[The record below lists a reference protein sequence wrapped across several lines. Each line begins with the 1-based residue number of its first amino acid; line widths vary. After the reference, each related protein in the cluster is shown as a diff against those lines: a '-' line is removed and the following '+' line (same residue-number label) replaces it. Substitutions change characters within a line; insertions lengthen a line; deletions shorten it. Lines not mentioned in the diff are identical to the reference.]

1 MRLTNLR
8 PPICLNYKTFALILF
23 IPCLALTTI
32 LATKAEGEP
41 SKLTVQS
48 GPQKGGNAALA
59 AAQINQV
66 IVSRQTP
73 NLVPDPSFEEASQL
87 PNTLWPSKGN
97 CTFALDTTT
106 AYQGDQSARIVG
118 DSTTCDLRTKLGTM
132 PVEIDH
138 VYDFSCW
145 VKSDL
150 LAGDAYLLLRFVGNG
165 QNTVAEAETQHIIQT
180 NNAWVELTGSLRA
193 PDKATGAQLQ
203 LKLSHASAG
212 SVWFDHCFVGL
223 AINLEIEKM
232 DQPTQVEPG
241 ELLTYTVT
249 YRNVGRETAT
259 NVQVFETY
267 DGEIIFQTADPGP
280 DFSNNIWQIGSLP
293 PDTTGR
299 LTIIAQVKSE
309 VDSNVIVN
317 LVEMTSDETTVTFQ
331 DITTTSITDTPDIP
345 TCRVQ
350 ITPSARS
357 QGGLP
362 GAEILYPYLITNKGE
377 ETGIVTLEANSSH
390 NWQTSLAP
398 IASFSLPPGASQ
410 PITASLK
417 IPVTVTTALS
427 GTVDLTT
434 ITATQSCDDKIV
446 TGLATATA
454 TITQKIGLI
463 LSPNRTQYPEN
474 PITFS
479 HWLTN
484 TGNWTDTIELIV
496 TPQPATLTTILE
508 PAASLSLGVGAS
520 APITMTVFG
529 VATDVL
535 HGPLTKAV
543 ITVTAQ
549 SQSGPTGVGE
559 VIDRAET
566 TCRVN
571 IAPPSQ
577 AIAGKPGDEVVHTYT
592 INNSGIQT
600 GTVTVETNHSQN
612 WAGHTP
618 PTAAFSL
625 PSGASQPLT
634 TSLTIPGDV
643 TEAISGTINLT
654 TITPTLQCDQEIIH
668 DQATALTIVERTSGV
683 NIEPNQTIP
692 PRNPATFSHWLT
704 NTGNW
709 TDTVHLI
716 VTPNPPTLAITVE
729 PSAILAVGPGII
741 TPITVTA
748 SGISTAL
755 SAESPTRAIISVTA
769 WLESDPS
776 RADEVVDIV
785 KIPVIYLPTVYKNY
799 FNCIPDPT
807 NEPNEDGSNNI
818 ADALTV
824 CPEQVVAGRVS
835 KQDDRDDMYKIFAR
849 TGQQLAISLSGTPS
863 ADADLFLYPPDTLDL
878 TPNPPFVASSRGNTS
893 DEFIQYTVE
902 STDFWYIRIFAFS
915 GTIDYNLTVTV
926 SGP

>member
-8 PPICLNYKTFALILF
+8 LLIRLKYKTFALILF
-23 IPCLALTTI
+23 IPCVVLTTI
-32 LATKAEGEP
+32 LATQAEGET
-41 SKLTVQS
+41 SKLTVQN
-48 GPQKGGNAALA
+48 GPQNAGNAALA

-87 PNTLWPSKGN
+87 PNTLWPSTGN

-106 AYQGDQSARIVG
+106 AYEGDQSARIVG
-118 DSTTCDLRTKLGTM
+118 DSTTCDLRTKLGTI

-180 NNAWVELTGSLRA
+180 NNAWVELTGSIRA

-203 LKLSHASAG
+203 LKISHASAG

-223 AINLEIEKM
+223 AVNLEIEKI

-241 ELLTYTVT
+241 ESLTYIIT

-259 NVQVFETY
+259 NVQIFETY
-267 DGEIIFQTADPGP
+267 DREVIFQTADPAP
-280 DFSNNIWQIGSLP
+280 DFSNNIWRIGSLP
-293 PDTTGR
+293 PNTTGH

-309 VDSNVIVN
+309 VNSNVVVN

-331 DITTTSITDTPDIP
+331 DITTTSITDTSGIS

-350 ITPSARS
+350 ITPSTLA

-362 GAEILYPYLITNKGE
+362 GAEILYPYLITNKGKG
-377 ETGIVTLEANSSH
+377 TGIVTLEASSSH
-390 NWQTSLAP
+390 NWQTNLSP
-398 IASFSLPPGASQ
+398 TVPFSLPPGASQ
-410 PITASLK
+410 PITASLR
-417 IPVTVTTALS
+417 IPLTVTTALS

-434 ITATQSCDDKIV
+434 ITATQTCDDKIT
-446 TGLATATA
+446 TGLATATT
-454 TITQKIGLI
+454 TITQKISLI

-474 PITFS
+474 PIPFS

-484 TGNWTDTIELIV
+484 TGNWTDTIELSAV
-496 TPQPATLTTILE
+496 TEPATLTTIFE

-549 SQSGPTGVGE
+549 SQSGPAGVGE
-559 VIDRAET
+559 AIDRAET

-577 AIAGKPGDEVVHTYT
+577 AITGKVGDEVVHTYT
-592 INNSGIQT
+592 ISNTGLQT
-600 GTVTVETNHSQN
+600 GTVTVETNNSQN
-612 WAGHTP
+612 WDGHTIP
-618 PTAAFSL
+618 SAAFSL
-625 PSGASQPLT
+625 PPGASQPLT
-634 TSLTIPGDV
+634 TSLAIPVDV
-643 TEAISGTINLT
+643 TEAISGTINLA

-668 DQATALTIVERTSGV
+668 DQATALTMVERTMGV
-683 NIEPNQTIP
+683 DIEPNRTIP
-692 PRNPATFSHWLT
+692 PRNPVIFSHLLT

-709 TDTVHLI
+709 TDTIYLI

-748 SGISTAL
+748 SGIPTELSGGSPIRAL
-755 SAESPTRAIISVTA
+755 ISVTA
-769 WLESDPS
+769 QLASDPVQ
-776 RADEVVDIV
+776 ADEVVDIV
-785 KIPVIYLPTVYKNY
+785 KIPVIYLPIVYKNY
-799 FNCIPDPT
+799 FNCVPDPT
-807 NEPNEDGSNNI
+807 DEPDNDGSNNI
-818 ADALTV
+818 ADALEV
-824 CPEQVVAGRVS
+824 CPGQAVAGRVS
-835 KQDDRDDMYKIFAR
+835 KQDDRDDVYKILAQA
-849 TGQQLAISLSGTPS
+849 GQQLTISLSGPS
-863 ADADLFLYPPDTLDL
+863 SSDADLFLYPPGTIDL
-878 TPNPPFVASSRGNTS
+878 ATNPPFVASSRGNTS

-902 STDFWYIRIFAFS
+902 STDFWYIRVFAFS
-915 GTIDYNLTVTV
+915 GVIEYNLTVTV

>member
-1 MRLTNLR
+1 MRLTNLH

-41 SKLTVQS
+41 SKLTVQN
-48 GPQKGGNAALA
+48 GPQNAGNAPLA

-87 PNTLWPSKGN
+87 PNTLWPSTGN

-106 AYQGDQSARIVG
+106 AYEGDQSARIVG

-145 VKSDL
+145 AKSNL
-150 LAGDAYLLLRFVGNG
+150 LAGEAYLLLRFVGKG
-165 QNTVAEAETQHIIQT
+165 QNTVAEAETQHVIQT
-180 NNAWVELTGSLRA
+180 NNAWVELTGSIRA

-203 LKLSHASAG
+203 LKIPHASAG

-223 AINLEIEKM
+223 AINLQIEKK
-232 DQPTQVEPG
+232 DHPTQVEPG
-241 ELLTYTVT
+241 GLLTYTIT

-259 NVQVFETY
+259 NVQIFETY
-267 DGEIIFQTADPGP
+267 DREIIFQTANPGP
-280 DFSNNIWQIGSLP
+280 DFSNNIWQIGSLA

-331 DITTTSITDTPDIP
+331 DITTTSITDTPDIS

-350 ITPSARS
+350 ITPLTRS

-377 ETGIVTLEANSSH
+377 ETGIVSLEVSSSH
-390 NWQTSLAP
+390 NWQTSLIPDAP
-398 IASFSLPPGASQ
+398 FSLPPGASQ
-410 PITASLK
+410 PITTSLR
-417 IPVTVTTALS
+417 IPVAVTTAMS
-427 GTVDLTT
+427 GTVDVTT
-434 ITATQSCDDKIV
+434 ITATQTCDDRIV
-446 TGLATATA
+446 TSIATAMT

-463 LSPNRTQYPEN
+463 LKPNRTQYPEN
-474 PITFS
+474 PIAFS

-484 TGNWTDTIELIV
+484 TGNWTDTIELTAI
-496 TPQPATLTTILE
+496 PEPATLTTTLE
-508 PAASLSLGVGAS
+508 PATILSLGPGAS
-520 APITMTVFG
+520 APITVTVFG

-543 ITVTAQ
+543 VTVTAQ
-549 SQSGPTGVGE
+549 SQSGPAGVGE
-559 VIDRAET
+559 VIDKAET

-577 AIAGKPGDEVVHTYT
+577 TITGKPGDEVIHTYT
-592 INNSGIQT
+592 VSNTGLQT
-600 GTVTVETNHSQN
+600 GTVTVETNHSLS
-612 WAGHTP
+612 WDGHP
-618 PTAAFSL
+618 IPSAAFPLL
-625 PSGASQPLT
+625 PGTSQPLT
-634 TSLTIPGDV
+634 MSLTIPGNV

-654 TITPTLQCDQEIIH
+654 TITPTLQCNQEIIR
-668 DQATALTIVERTSGV
+668 DQATALTIVERTTGV

-692 PRNPATFSHWLT
+692 PKNPVTFSHLLT

-709 TDTVHLI
+709 TDTIHLI

-729 PSAILAVGPGII
+729 PSAILAVGPGSI

-748 SGISTAL
+748 SGISTEP
-755 SAESPTRAIISVTA
+755 SAGSPIRAIISVTA
-769 WLESDPS
+769 WLESDPG

-785 KIPVIYLPTVYKNY
+785 KIPVIYLPVVHKNY
-799 FNCIPDPT
+799 FNCVPDPT
-807 NEPNEDGSNNI
+807 SEPNNDGSDNI
-818 ADALTV
+818 ADALEV
-824 CPEQVVAGRVS
+824 CPGQAVTGRIS
-835 KQDDRDDMYKIFAR
+835 KQNDRDDMYKIFAQA
-849 TGQQLAISLSGTPS
+849 GQRLTISLSGTPS
-863 ADADLFLYPPDTLDL
+863 SDADLFLYPPGTLDL
-878 TPNPPFVASSRGNTS
+878 APNPPFVASSRGNTS
-893 DEFIQYTVE
+893 DELIRYTVE
-902 STDFWYIRIFAFS
+902 STDFWYVRVFAFS
-915 GTIDYNLTVTV
+915 GNIDYNLTVTV